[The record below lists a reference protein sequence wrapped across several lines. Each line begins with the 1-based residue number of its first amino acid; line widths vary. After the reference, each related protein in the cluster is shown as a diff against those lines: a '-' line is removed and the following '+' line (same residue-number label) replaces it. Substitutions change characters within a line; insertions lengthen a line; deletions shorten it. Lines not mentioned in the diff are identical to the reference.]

1 MEKSQIPFN
10 NLQEEA
16 GKLLT
21 AIHNNLLE
29 KATAFRDSH
38 THEPKDYQ
46 EFKEV
51 IQNGWALSPWCG
63 DAECEARIKEETKAT
78 TRCIPFN
85 QEPFQGKCIA
95 CGKAA
100 SEKVIFAKAY

>member
-1 MEKSQIPFN
+1 
-10 NLQEEA
+10 
-16 GKLLT
+16 
-21 AIHNNLLE
+21 LLE

-38 THEPKDYQ
+38 THEPKDYE

-51 IQNGWALSPWCG
+51 VQNGWALSPWCG
-63 DAECEARIKEETKAT
+63 EAECEARIKEETKAT
-78 TRCIPFN
+78 TRCIPFD

-95 CGKAA
+95 CGKPA